1 MDNKNDNILDED
13 TLYFNEE
20 DKVNYEPKQKT
31 YSEEDMFENYK
42 PMTNTNSVEY
52 DDGDYASPLYGA
64 DRQESEDNKKVI
76 LAYIFV
82 MVVVSVVVGV
92 ALFRLK

>member
-1 MDNKNDNILDED
+1 MDNEKENLLDED
-13 TLYFNEE
+13 TLYFGDE
-20 DKVNYEPKQKT
+20 DKDNYESKQKP
-31 YSEEDMFENYK
+31 YSEDDMYENYK

-52 DDGDYASPLYGA
+52 DEGDYASLLYGA
-64 DRQESEDNKKVI
+64 DRQESEDNKKVV

-82 MVVVSVVVGV
+82 MVVILVVVGV